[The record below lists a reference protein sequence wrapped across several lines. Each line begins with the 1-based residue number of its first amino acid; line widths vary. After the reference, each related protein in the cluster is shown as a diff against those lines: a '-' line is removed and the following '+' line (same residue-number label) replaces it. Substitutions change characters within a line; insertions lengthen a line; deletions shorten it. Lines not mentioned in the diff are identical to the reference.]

1 MSAMG
6 FVINAVIDFMYPPR
20 CSLCG
25 HYCADEEGICPDC
38 LSQIHYIGRPLCIR
52 CGTPFSHEFAT
63 DHFCGECLTG
73 KRYFSKA
80 RAVGLYNGLFRKT
93 LHRFK
98 YQWRH
103 CLATPLGTLMA
114 KRMESF
120 FSDGTYQYMVPVP
133 LHPRR
138 LRKRGFNQAL
148 VLARILSRAYRI
160 PLDRNNLVRTR
171 WTQSQVGLSER
182 ERKDNVRGA
191 FAVLQSAR
199 IARRTILLL
208 DDIYTSGSTVDECSK
223 VLINA
228 GARKVDVLT
237 LARAA

>member
-1 MSAMG
+1 M
-6 FVINAVIDFMYPPR
+6 
-20 CSLCG
+20 
-25 HYCADEEGICPDC
+25 
-38 LSQIHYIGRPLCIR
+38 
-52 CGTPFSHEFAT
+52 
-63 DHFCGECLTG
+63 
-73 KRYFSKA
+73 
-80 RAVGLYNGLFRKT
+80 
-93 LHRFK
+93 
-98 YQWRH
+98 
-103 CLATPLGTLMA
+103 
-114 KRMESF
+114 
-120 FSDGTYQYMVPVP
+120 
-133 LHPRR
+133 
-138 LRKRGFNQAL
+138 
-148 VLARILSRAYRI
+148 
-160 PLDRNNLVRTR
+160 RTR

>member
-1 MSAMG
+1 
-6 FVINAVIDFMYPPR
+6 
-20 CSLCG
+20 
-25 HYCADEEGICPDC
+25 
-38 LSQIHYIGRPLCIR
+38 
-52 CGTPFSHEFAT
+52 
-63 DHFCGECLTG
+63 
-73 KRYFSKA
+73 
-80 RAVGLYNGLFRKT
+80 
-93 LHRFK
+93 
-98 YQWRH
+98 
-103 CLATPLGTLMA
+103 MA

-148 VLARILSRAYRI
+148 VLARILSRTYHI

>member
-1 MSAMG
+1 MG
-6 FVINAVIDFMYPPR
+6 FGINAVIDFVYPPR

-25 HYCADEEGICPDC
+25 RYCVDQEGICPDC

-52 CGTPFSHEFAT
+52 CGKPFSHEMIT
-63 DHFCGECLTG
+63 DHFCGECLTR
-73 KRYFSKA
+73 KRHFTRA
-80 RAVGLYNGLFRKT
+80 RAVGLYTGIFRKA

-98 YQWRH
+98 YQWKH

-114 KRMESF
+114 RRMESF
-120 FSDGTYQYMVPVP
+120 FSDGTYHCMVPVP

-148 VLARILSRAYRI
+148 VLARVLSRIYHI
-160 PLDRNNLVRTR
+160 PLDRDNLVRTR

-182 ERKDNVRGA
+182 ERKDNVKGA
-191 FAVLQSAR
+191 FAVLESAR
-199 IARRTILLL
+199 ITQRTILLL

-223 VLINA
+223 VLITA
-228 GARKVDVLT
+228 GARQVDVLT

>member
-1 MSAMG
+1 MG
-6 FVINAVIDFMYPPR
+6 FGINAVLDFMYPPR

-25 HYCADEEGICPDC
+25 RYGGDEEGICQDC
-38 LSQIHYIGRPLCIR
+38 LSQIHYIGSPLCIR
-52 CGTPFSHEFAT
+52 CGKPFSHECAT

-73 KRYFSKA
+73 RRYFTTA

-98 YQWRH
+98 YQWKH
-103 CLATPLGTLMA
+103 CLARPLGTLMA
-114 KRMESF
+114 ERMEPF
-120 FSDGTYQYMVPVP
+120 FSDTLYQSMVPVP

-148 VLARILSRAYRI
+148 VLARMLSRTYHI
-160 PLDRNNLVRTR
+160 PLDRQNLVRTR

-199 IARRTILLL
+199 IAERTILLL

>member
-1 MSAMG
+1 MG
-6 FVINAVIDFMYPPR
+6 SGINAVIDFIYPPR

-25 HYCADEEGICPDC
+25 CSSGGEDGICADC

-52 CGTPFSHEFAT
+52 CGKPFSHDFAT
-63 DHFCGECLTG
+63 DHLCGECLLR
-73 KRYFSKA
+73 KRYFRRA
-80 RAVGLYNGLFRKT
+80 RAVGLYNGIFRKA

-98 YQWRH
+98 YQWKN
-103 CLATPLGTLMA
+103 CLARPLGTLMA
-114 KRMESF
+114 QRMESF
-120 FSDGTYQYMVPVP
+120 FSDVTYHCMLPVP

-148 VLARILSRAYRI
+148 VLARIVSRAYHI

-182 ERKDNVRGA
+182 DRKDNVRGA
-191 FAVLQSAR
+191 FAVLHSGR
-199 IARRTILLL
+199 IHQRTILLL

-228 GARKVDVLT
+228 GARKVDIVT

>member
-1 MSAMG
+1 MSGMG
-6 FVINAVIDFMYPPR
+6 FESNAVVDFMYPPR

-25 HYCADEEGICPDC
+25 RYDGNEEGICFDC
-38 LSQIHYIGRPLCIR
+38 LSQINYIGRPLCIR
-52 CGTPFSHEFAT
+52 CGKPFSHEFAT

-98 YQWRH
+98 YQWNH

-114 KRMESF
+114 NRMGSF
-120 FSDGTYQYMVPVP
+120 FSDAAYQCMVPVP
-133 LHPRR
+133 LHRRR

-148 VLARILSRAYRI
+148 VLARILSRAYHI

-199 IARRTILLL
+199 IAQRTILLL
-208 DDIYTSGSTVDECSK
+208 DDIYTSGSTVDECSR
-223 VLINA
+223 VLIKA

>member
-1 MSAMG
+1 
-6 FVINAVIDFMYPPR
+6 
-20 CSLCG
+20 
-25 HYCADEEGICPDC
+25 
-38 LSQIHYIGRPLCIR
+38 
-52 CGTPFSHEFAT
+52 
-63 DHFCGECLTG
+63 
-73 KRYFSKA
+73 
-80 RAVGLYNGLFRKT
+80 LYKGLFRKT

-98 YQWRH
+98 YQWKH
-103 CLATPLGTLMA
+103 CLAAPLGTLMA

-120 FSDGTYQYMVPVP
+120 FSDAPYQCMVPVP

-148 VLARILSRAYRI
+148 VLARILSRTYHI
-160 PLDRNNLVRTR
+160 PLDWNNLVRTR
-171 WTQSQVGLSER
+171 WTQSQVGLSAR

-199 IARRTILLL
+199 IAQKTILLL

-223 VLINA
+223 VLITA
-228 GARKVDVLT
+228 GARQVDVLT

>member
-1 MSAMG
+1 MG
-6 FVINAVIDFMYPPR
+6 FGINAVIDFIYPPR
-20 CSLCG
+20 CSFCG
-25 HYCADEEGICPDC
+25 HVCGNDEGICDAC
-38 LSQIHYIGRPLCIR
+38 LSQIHYINRPLCIC
-52 CGTPFSHEFAT
+52 CGKPFPHDFAA
-63 DHFCGECLTG
+63 DHFCGECITQ

-80 RAVGLYNGLFRKT
+80 RAVGAYNGIFRKA

-114 KRMESF
+114 KRMEAF
-120 FSDGTYQYMVPVP
+120 LSDGTYHFIVPVP

-148 VLARILSRAYRI
+148 VLGRSVSSTYHI
-160 PLDRNNLVRTR
+160 PLDRSNLVRMR
-171 WTQSQVGLSER
+171 WTQSQVGLSKR
-182 ERKDNVRGA
+182 QRKDNVRDA
-191 FAVLQSAR
+191 FAVLDRTR
-199 IARRTILLL
+199 IIKKRILLL

-223 VLINA
+223 VLITA
-228 GARKVDVLT
+228 GARQVDILT

>member
-1 MSAMG
+1 MG
-6 FVINAVIDFMYPPR
+6 VVINAVIDFMYPPR

-25 HYCADEEGICPDC
+25 LHCGDEQGICAEC
-38 LSQIHYIGRPLCIR
+38 LSQIHYVGRPLCIR
-52 CGTPFSHEFAT
+52 CGKPFSHEFAT
-63 DHFCGECLTG
+63 DHFCGECLTR
-73 KRYFSKA
+73 KRYFGRA
-80 RAVGLYNGLFRKT
+80 RAVGLYNGIFRKA

-98 YQWRH
+98 YQWKN

-114 KRMESF
+114 KRMEYF
-120 FSDGTYQYMVPVP
+120 FNDVSYNYMVPVP

-148 VLARILSRAYRI
+148 VLARILSRTYHI
-160 PLDRNNLVRTR
+160 PLDRGNLVRTR

-191 FAVLQSAR
+191 FAVLHSAR
-199 IARRTILLL
+199 IAKRTILLL

-228 GARKVDVLT
+228 GARKVDILT

>member
-1 MSAMG
+1 MG
-6 FVINAVIDFMYPPR
+6 FIINAAVDCIYPPR

-25 HYCADEEGICPDC
+25 RYGGDEEGICPDC
-38 LSQIHYIGRPLCIR
+38 LSQIHYIGKPLCIR
-52 CGTPFSHEFAT
+52 CGKPFPHEFAT

-98 YQWRH
+98 YQWNH

-114 KRMESF
+114 KRMEYF
-120 FSDGTYQYMVPVP
+120 FSDAAYQCMVPVP

-148 VLARILSRAYRI
+148 VLARVLSRTCHI

-191 FAVLQSAR
+191 FAVSQSAR
-199 IARRTILLL
+199 IARKVILLL

-223 VLINA
+223 VLIKA